1 MIKPIAYQRKLDGKS
16 NAHLITF
23 SDGKDY
29 VVKCLQEGFEKSLTN
44 EWVGYGLGRYIG
56 LPIPFA
62 RIVEI
67 PLEFSSQVPEFAG
80 LCESQFQFASQYV
93 PDCLNGHEVSTIQH
107 ITNHRTLASMIVFD
121 YWLQNRDRTRKNVL
135 FEKVSGDSWKLWA
148 IDHAEIFGSYDWHQS
163 DIEKLPAQLIKSATH
178 QLMAGFIK
186 DENDFYEA
194 LEIIQT
200 IPILLIEEIVDLI
213 PEDWNVTKEEKK
225 AMVTSL
231 VTRRHKVLP
240 KLIDRYIKRRYRPLH
255 VNKNNSQNL

>member
-1 MIKPIAYQRKLDGKS
+1 MIMPISYQRKLDGKS

-29 VVKCLQEGFEKSLTN
+29 VVKCLQQGFEKSLPN
-44 EWVGYGLGRYIG
+44 EWVGYCLGRYLG

-67 PLEFSSQVPEFAG
+67 PREFSSQIPEFTG

-93 PDCLNGHEVSTIQH
+93 PDCLNGHEVSTVLK
-107 ITNHRTLASMIVFD
+107 ITNNRDLAGIIVFD

-135 FEKVSGDSWKLWA
+135 FYKESVNSWKLWA
-148 IDHAEIFGSYDWHQS
+148 IDHAEIFGSYDWLQA
-163 DIEKLPAQLIKSATH
+163 DIEKLPARLLKSATH
-178 QLMAGFIK
+178 QQLARFIE
-186 DENDFYEA
+186 DENQFYEQ

-200 IPILLIEEIVDLI
+200 TPILLMEEIVELI
-213 PEDWNVTKEEKK
+213 PDDWNVTKDEKK
-225 AMVTSL
+225 AMVTAL

-240 KLIDRYIKRRYRPLH
+240 KLIERFIKQRYRPLH
-255 VNKNNSQNL
+255 MKGKEKD